1 MNRSQIEDVWPLSP
15 LQHGLLFHALLD
27 ERDVYAAQVVLDVT
41 GAVDADALRKAG
53 QDLLRRHPNL
63 RAAFPHDRLTKPVQ
77 VIPRAVE
84 LPFREVEAADEDEA
98 DRIADADRV
107 APFDLTRP
115 PLIRL
120 TLVRLGSDRARIVL
134 TNHHILLDGWSTPI
148 LVTELLTRYAG
159 AEPPAATPYK
169 EYLAWLKRQD
179 QAAATRAWTAAL
191 DGVEEPTLL
200 APEAAGLPPV
210 LPSAVSEELPED
222 LTARL
227 RVRAR
232 RHGVTVNTLVQA
244 AWGLL
249 LARLT
254 GRSDVVFGQVVSG
267 RPPEIP
273 GVEQM
278 IGLFVN
284 TVPVRLRVRDDETL
298 GRLLTRLQ
306 AEQAAL
312 LGHQY
317 LGLSQITGLVDG
329 TPSGTPLF
337 DTLTVFENYPFD
349 PSAMGES
356 VAGLRL
362 TGAAQRDATHYP
374 LTLYVVPGDR
384 LTLRLD
390 HRPDVVDTDAAAT
403 VLTRFSRLLG
413 TIADAPD
420 TPVGAVDLLLP
431 GERRWVLEE
440 WNATARPVP
449 SVTLADLFEAQVA
462 RTPDAVALV
471 YEGAGLTYAEFDA
484 RANRL
489 AHYLGECGIG
499 PESRVA
505 LALPRSFD
513 LLVAMYA
520 VVKAGAAYVP
530 IDSDHPVD
538 RLAYVLADTD
548 PVLVLTTAG
557 VADRLPGDAPVL
569 ILDDPEV
576 REELARFPGTAPAR
590 AVSPGNAAYVIYT
603 SGSTGRPKGV
613 VVPHA
618 GIVNRLLWMQDE
630 YGLESGDRV
639 VQKTPATFDVS
650 VWEFFWPLQTGA
662 TLVIA
667 RPDGHRDPRY
677 LAALIREEKVTT
689 AHFVPS
695 MLAAFLTEPE
705 ATDCTGLR
713 RVLCSGEALSP
724 ELAARFHQV
733 LPDAELHNLYGPT
746 EASVDVTAWQCTPEA
761 ASVPIGRP
769 IWNTRA
775 YVLDSALRPV
785 PPGVPGE
792 LYLAGVQ
799 LARGYHDRPGL
810 TAERF
815 VADPYAPGRMYRTG
829 DLARWNTHGELQ
841 YLGRLDHQVKIRGIR
856 IELGEIETVLA
867 GHEDVDHRAVVARPY
882 GADGARLVGYVV
894 AQVDDHA
901 RLAVHLRALAA
912 RHLPD
917 AMVPAA
923 IVVLAELP
931 LTTSGKL
938 DRRALPEPE
947 FAASSSRAPRT
958 PTEEI
963 LCGLFVELLGVD
975 GVGPDDGFFAL
986 GGDSL
991 LAIRMVSRIRAVL
1004 DVELGVRTLFDAPT
1018 VAALA
1023 ERVDETRHQ
1032 ARPALVP
1039 VPRPEQVP
1047 LSYAQRR
1054 LWFLD
1059 QFEGRSAT
1067 YTMPLALRLTGGLN
1081 VDVLRAALA
1090 DVVDRH
1096 EVLRTVYPQVDGEPW
1111 QVVLDDPR
1119 LELRIAETDDVV
1131 AALAED
1137 AAYGFDLA
1145 SEIPVR
1151 AHLYATGPGE
1161 HVLLVVLHHIAADGW
1176 SFVPLARDLI
1186 SAYAARA
1193 EGHVSA
1199 WEPLPVQYA
1208 DYALWQRDMLGS
1220 EDDPG
1225 SLIARQVA
1233 YWRATLDGLPEQLD
1247 LPTDRARPAQASYE
1261 GGRVPVEV
1269 DAELR
1274 AGLAALARRD
1284 RCSLFMVVQAALA
1297 ALLTRL
1303 GAGTDIPIGTPI
1315 AGRTDQALDD
1325 LVGMFVNTLV
1335 LRTDLSGDPTFR
1347 ELIGR
1352 VREGDLAAYQHQD
1365 LPFERLVEILNP
1377 PRSMARHPLF
1387 QVMLAFQNNPRAQ
1400 LTLPGLAAEPLHLHA
1415 GTAKFDLHFVLEDDG
1430 DELSGVLEYATDLF
1444 DRETAETLVARFV
1457 RLLRAAVA
1465 NPDVRVGDIDVLDT
1479 RERQRV
1485 LEEWNATDCPVPD
1498 ATPVELFEAQAAR
1511 TPDAPALVAG
1521 TLDDPATPVTFT
1533 FARLNDEADRLARHL
1548 IEEHG
1553 AGPERLI
1560 ALALPRTAELVIAML
1575 AVHKTGAAYLPV
1587 DTRFPADRIA
1597 MMIEDARPIA
1607 AVTGETT
1614 AHVLPPDLPRVRLP
1628 LRLDDST
1635 GALARPRSRPEHPAY
1650 VIYTSGSTGR
1660 PKGVVVP
1667 HGTVTNL
1674 LGSMAEWVPLT
1685 SEDTFVA
1692 VTTVGFDISVVEI
1705 YLPLL
1710 SGARIR
1716 LAREEEVADP
1726 VRLDRLIAD
1735 ATIMQATPTL
1745 WQELVDLPGIE
1756 GLRVLVGG
1764 EALPAGLAQALLN
1777 RGCPVLNL
1785 YGPTETT
1792 IWSTGAPIDAATAA
1806 RPPIGRPI
1814 GNTRVYVL
1822 DAALRPVP
1830 PGVPGELYIAGAGL
1844 ARGYLGRPDLTVERF
1859 VADPYGPGRMYRTGD
1874 LARHLPDGRI
1884 EYLGRVDHQVKVR
1897 GFRIELGEIEA
1908 VLTAHDAVS
1917 QAVAV
1922 VREDR
1927 PGDRRVTAYVVGP
1940 GGRPGGRPGSVGW
1953 ERRGLVGRE
1962 GDVDA
1967 GELRKFAGQSLP
1979 ASMVPSAVV
1988 TLDALP
1994 LTPNGKVDR
2003 RALPA
2008 PEVGASSR
2016 GPRTPVEEVLC
2027 GVFAEVLGTASV
2039 GVDDG
2044 FFDLG
2049 GDSLLAT
2056 RVVAR
2061 VRSVLGVELPV
2072 RALFETPTVAG
2083 LAEAVQGADT
2093 ARPPLMP
2100 RPRALTAPRLSHA
2113 QRRLWYLARLEGRT
2127 ATYAMP
2133 LALRLTGDLD
2143 VNALRAALADL
2154 VDRHETLRTIFPESD
2169 GRPYQVILEDQ
2180 RPELRVEEPEDL
2192 AAALARDAACGFDL
2206 ASEIPVRAHLY
2217 ATGPGEHVLLVVLHH
2232 IAADGWSFAPLA
2244 RDLIGAYA
2252 SRAEG
2257 RAPSWEPLPA
2267 QYADYTLWQNELLG
2281 SEDDPSSLIS
2291 RQIAYWHAT
2300 LDGLP
2305 DQLDLPTD
2313 HPRPAQASFAG
2324 GQVPVRLDADGVTA
2338 LARQLNASVFM
2349 VVQAALA
2356 ALLTRLGAGTDV
2368 PIGTPIAGR
2377 TDQALDDLVGM
2388 FVNTLV
2394 LRTDLS
2400 GDPTFRELVAR
2411 VRDTGLAAYQHQDL
2425 PFERLVE
2432 ILNPPRSMARH
2443 PLFQVMLAF
2452 QNNPRAQLTLPG
2464 LTAEPLH
2471 LHAGTAKFDLTL
2483 SLEENL
2489 EGVLEYATD
2498 LFDRS
2503 TAEAIVA
2510 RLGRLIAAV
2519 TTDPEIRVGAVD
2531 LLTADERRTL
2541 QDFNDTARLVPSA
2554 TIAELFGQQVARTP
2568 DASAVVFEGEELTY
2582 AELAARAG
2590 ELADTLAGTGAGPER
2605 IVAIALP
2612 RSVDLVVA
2620 MLAVSLTGAAYLPI
2634 DIAYPQDR
2642 VAYALDDAKPVCV
2655 VTRAGV
2661 ELPGDLPRL
2670 DLPRTGLLT
2679 PSSAAAG
2686 GPGVTADRGVGGD
2699 AAVEGGPK
2707 VASGAEVGGDS
2718 AVAVRP
2724 EVTGGPEGGGGL
2736 EVGGRSRGG
2745 RRVAAEGRAGVDGAA
2760 YVIYTSGSTGR
2771 PKGVVVTHRGVA
2783 SLAATQRAR
2792 LGIGPGSRVLQFA
2805 SPGFDAAFWELVALL
2820 SGATLVLAPEDRL
2833 VPGAPMAELV
2843 AEQRVTHVTLPP
2855 AALPTLDGLP
2865 PGLTLVVA
2873 GEACPPE
2880 LVERWSR
2887 DHRMINAYGPT
2898 ETTVATTVSA
2908 PLSGRVTPPMGTPVA
2923 NTRVYV
2929 LDERLRPVPP
2939 GVPGELY
2946 AAGLSLARGYL
2957 GRPGLTAERFVAD
2970 PYGAPGERM
2979 YRTGDLVRLR
2989 ADGRLEYLGRTDHQ
3003 VKIRGFRVEPG
3014 EIEAVLAGHE
3024 GVSQAAVVVRDD
3036 AGGRRLVAYV
3046 VGDADPAGLRGFV
3059 RDRLP
3064 EYMVP
3069 AAVVPLP
3076 QLPLTANGKLD
3087 RAALPAP
3094 EYRVSGRAPR
3104 TPEEE
3109 VLCRL
3114 FAEVLGLDGPA
3125 GADDGFFD
3133 LGGDS
3138 IVAIQLVA
3146 RARREGLAF
3155 TAREVFRHRTPGALA
3170 AVARPAAEGGA
3181 EPEPEGAGVGP
3192 VPLTPIMSWF
3202 AELGGSLHQ
3211 SALLTVP
3218 ADLGLDRLT
3227 QAVATLLDHHDALR
3241 LRFDGRHAEVTPPGS
3256 VRPHVTRV
3264 EGLGEIAEHA
3274 EAAQRS
3280 LDPSTGA
3287 MVRVVWFDAGD
3298 TPGRLLLTLHHLVV
3312 DGVSWRILLPDL
3324 VLALEGHPLDPVPT
3338 SFRRWAGLLVAAA
3351 NNPQRVDEL
3360 ALWAALEDDP
3370 PLAARALDPAK
3381 DTAETVRHLRSAL
3394 PPEVTEPLLTT
3405 VPAAFHGTVN
3415 DVLLTALALAVRRWR
3430 GRDTVLVDLE
3440 GHGRADL
3447 DVDLSRTVGWF
3458 TSLYPVRLTPG
3469 TTEPG
3474 RALKRI
3480 KEQLRAVPGDG
3491 LGYGLL
3497 RHLNP
3502 TTRGRLTATPQLGF
3516 NYQGRVAPGQGE
3528 WSTAPESDLLGIGH
3542 GAGTPLPHGI
3552 DVNAVTHDLPDGP
3565 HLKVTWSYASG
3576 LYDEDDVRELAEAW
3590 SAALRE
3596 LAVTEDGGHTPSD
3609 ISLVD
3614 VGQDEIDEFEAEL
3627 EDL

>member
-77 VIPRAVE
+77 VIPRTVE
-84 LPFREVEAADEDEA
+84 LPFRAVEAADEDEA

-107 APFDLTRP
+107 TPFDLTRP

-120 TLVRLGSDRARIVL
+120 TLVRLGADRARIVL

-169 EYLAWLKRQD
+169 AYLAWLKRQD
-179 QAAATRAWTAAL
+179 HAAATRAWAAAL

-200 APEAAGLPPV
+200 VPEAAGLPLVP
-210 LPSAVSEELPED
+210 PSAVSEELPED

-227 RVRAR
+227 HVRAR

-298 GRLLTRLQ
+298 AQLLTRLQ
-306 AEQAAL
+306 TEQAAL
-312 LGHQY
+312 LGHQH
-317 LGLSQITGLVDG
+317 LGLSEITAQPGV
-329 TPSGTPLF
+329 TPLF

-390 HRPDVVDTDAAAT
+390 HRADVVDADAAAT
-403 VLTRFSRLLG
+403 LLSRFARLLR
-413 TIADAPD
+413 TIADTPD
-420 TPVGAVDLLLP
+420 VRTAVTVDLLLP
-431 GERRWVLEE
+431 GERQRVLEE
-440 WNATARPVP
+440 WNDTARPVP
-449 SVTLADLFEAQVA
+449 QVTLADLFEAQVA

-471 YEGAGLTYAEFDA
+471 YEGAELTYAEFDA
-484 RANRL
+484 RINRL
-489 AHYLGECGIG
+489 AHYLVECGIG

-513 LLVAMYA
+513 LLIAMYA
-520 VVKAGAAYVP
+520 VIKAGAAYAPVDP
-530 IDSDHPVD
+530 DHPAD
-538 RLAYVLADTD
+538 RVAYVLADTR
-548 PVLVLTTAG
+548 PMLVLTTG
-557 VADRLPGDAPVL
+557 DIADRLPGPLLV
-569 ILDDPEV
+569 LDDPEV
-576 REELARFPGTAPAR
+576 REELAGFPDTAPAR
-590 AVSPGNAAYVIYT
+590 VVSPGNAAYVIYT

-613 VVPHA
+613 VAPHA

-630 YGLESGDRV
+630 YGLGPGDRV

-677 LAALIREEKVTT
+677 LATLIREERVTT

-705 ATDCTGLR
+705 AATCTGLR
-713 RVLCSGEALSP
+713 RVLCSGETLSP
-724 ELAARFHQV
+724 EATARFNQV

-746 EASVDVTAWQCTPEA
+746 EASVDVTAWQCPPGATR
-761 ASVPIGRP
+761 VPIGRP
-769 IWNTRA
+769 IWNTRV
-775 YVLDSALRPV
+775 YVLDHALRPV

-799 LARGYHDRPGL
+799 LARGYHDRPDL

-815 VADPYAPGRMYRTG
+815 VADPYRPGRMYRTG
-829 DLARWNTHGELQ
+829 DLARWNTHGQLEH
-841 YLGRLDHQVKIRGIR
+841 LGRLDHQVKIRGIR

-867 GHEDVDHRAVVARPY
+867 GHGDVDHCAVVARPY
-882 GADGARLVGYVV
+882 GADGTRLVAYVV
-894 AQVDDHA
+894 AQVADRT
-901 RLAVHLRALAA
+901 RLAADLRALAG
-912 RHLPD
+912 RHLPE

-923 IVVLAELP
+923 IVVLDELP

-947 FAASSSRAPRT
+947 FAATSSRAPRT

-963 LCGLFVELLGVD
+963 VCGLFAELLGVD
-975 GVGPDDGFFAL
+975 GAGPDDDFFSL

-1023 ERVDETRHQ
+1023 ERLDETRRG
-1032 ARPALVP
+1032 ARPALVA
-1039 VPRPEQVP
+1039 VPRPERVP
-1047 LSYAQRR
+1047 LSFAQRR

-1059 QFEGRSAT
+1059 QFEGRGAT
-1067 YTMPLALRLTGGLN
+1067 YTMPLALRLTGDLD
-1081 VDVLRAALA
+1081 VDALRAALT

-1111 QVVLDDPR
+1111 QMVLDDPHP
-1119 LELRIAETDDVV
+1119 ELRVIETGDVA

-1176 SFVPLARDLI
+1176 SFAPLARDLI
-1186 SAYAARA
+1186 CAYAARA
-1193 EGHVSA
+1193 EGRPPG

-1208 DYALWQRDMLGS
+1208 DYALWQPDALGS

-1225 SLIARQVA
+1225 SLIACQVA
-1233 YWRATLDGLPEQLD
+1233 YWRATLDGLPDQLD
-1247 LPTDRARPAQASYE
+1247 LPADRPRPAQASYE
-1261 GGRVPVEV
+1261 GGQVPVEI

-1274 AGLAALARRD
+1274 AGLAALARREQ
-1284 RCSLFMVVQAALA
+1284 CSVFMVVHAALA
-1297 ALLTRL
+1297 TLLTRL

-1315 AGRTDQALDD
+1315 AGRTDQAVDD

-1335 LRTDLSGDPTFR
+1335 LRTGLSGNPTFR
-1347 ELIGR
+1347 ELIAR
-1352 VREGDLAAYQHQD
+1352 VREADLAAYQHQD
-1365 LPFERLVEILNP
+1365 LPFEHLVEILNP
-1377 PRSMARHPLF
+1377 PRSTARHPLF
-1387 QVMLAFQNNPRAQ
+1387 QVMLAFQNNPRAH
-1400 LTLPGLAAEPLHLHA
+1400 LTLPGLTAEPLHLHA
-1415 GTAKFDLHFVLEDDG
+1415 GTAKFDLHFVLG

-1444 DRETAETLVARFV
+1444 DRETAETIAARFV
-1457 RLLRAAVA
+1457 RLLRAVVA
-1465 NPDVRVGDIDVLDT
+1465 NPDARVGDIDVLDAQ
-1479 RERQRV
+1479 ERHRV
-1485 LEEWNATDCPVPD
+1485 LEAWNATDRPFPEV
-1498 ATPVELFEAQAAR
+1498 TPVELFEAQVAR

-1521 TLDDPATPVTFT
+1521 TLADPDTAVTFT
-1533 FARLNDEADRLARHL
+1533 YARLNDEAHRLARHL

-1560 ALALPRTAELVIAML
+1560 ALALPRTAELVVAVL
-1575 AVHKTGAAYLPV
+1575 AVHKAGAAYLPI

-1597 MMIEDARPIA
+1597 MMVDDARPVA
-1607 AVTGETT
+1607 AVTCETT
-1614 AHVLPPDLPRVRLP
+1614 AHVLPAGLPQVRLP
-1628 LRLDDST
+1628 LRLDDSS
-1635 GALARPRSRPEHPAY
+1635 APRCPRRTLPEHPAY

-1674 LGSMAEWVPLT
+1674 LDSMAERVPLT
-1685 SEDTFVA
+1685 SEDTLVA

-1710 SGARIR
+1710 AGARIR

-1726 VRLDRLIAD
+1726 VRLDRIIAD
-1735 ATIMQATPTL
+1735 ATVMQATPTL
-1745 WQELVDLPGIE
+1745 WQELIDLPGLD

-1792 IWSTGAPIDAATAA
+1792 IWSTYAPIDAAKAA
-1806 RPPIGRPI
+1806 RPPIGRPL

-1844 ARGYLGRPDLTVERF
+1844 ARGYLGRPDLTAERF

-1908 VLTAHDAVS
+1908 VLTAHDSVS

-1927 PGDRRVTAYVVGP
+1927 PGDRRVTAYVVGA
-1940 GGRPGGRPGSVGW
+1940 
-1953 ERRGLVGRE
+1953 
-1962 GDVDA
+1962 VDA
-1967 GELRKFAGQSLP
+1967 GELRKSAGQSLP
-1979 ASMVPSAVV
+1979 DYMVPSAIV

-2003 RALPA
+2003 RALPV
-2008 PEVGASSR
+2008 PDITASSR

-2027 GVFAEVLGTASV
+2027 GVFAEVLGTVSV

-2083 LAEAVQGADT
+2083 LAEAVRGADT
-2093 ARPPLMP
+2093 ARPPLTP
-2100 RPRALTAPRLSHA
+2100 RPRVLTSPPLSHA

-2133 LALRLTGDLD
+2133 VALRLTGDLD
-2143 VNALRAALADL
+2143 VDALRAALADL
-2154 VDRHETLRTIFPESD
+2154 VDRHETLRTIFPEAD
-2169 GRPYQVILEDQ
+2169 GRPYQVILEDR
-2180 RPELRVEEPEDL
+2180 RPELRFEEPEDP
-2192 AAALARDAACGFDL
+2192 AAALARDAASGFDL
-2206 ASEIPVRAHLY
+2206 ASEIPIRAHLY

-2252 SRAEG
+2252 SRSDG

-2267 QYADYTLWQNELLG
+2267 QYADYALWQRGLLG
-2281 SEDDPSSLIS
+2281 SEDDPDSVIS
-2291 RQIAYWHAT
+2291 RQAAYWRAA

-2305 DQLDLPTD
+2305 DRLDLPTD
-2313 HPRPAQASFAG
+2313 RPRPAQASFEG
-2324 GQVPVRLDADGVTA
+2324 GQVPVRLDVDRVTA
-2338 LARQLNASVFM
+2338 LARELNASVFM

-2356 ALLTRLGAGTDV
+2356 ALLARLGAGTDI

-2452 QNNPRAQLTLPG
+2452 QNNPRARLALPG

-2510 RLGRLIAAV
+2510 RLDRLVAAV
-2519 TTDPEIRVGAVD
+2519 TADPDIRVGAVD
-2531 LLTADERRTL
+2531 VLTPDERRWIL
-2541 QDFNDTARLVPSA
+2541 RDLGDTARHVPPA
-2554 TIAELFGQQVARTP
+2554 TLTELFELQVSRSP
-2568 DASAVVFEGEELTY
+2568 DATAVVFDGEELTY
-2582 AELAARAG
+2582 TEVAARAG
-2590 ELADTLAGTGAGPER
+2590 ELADTLAGAGAGPER

-2612 RSVDLVVA
+2612 RSVDLVVT
-2620 MLAVSLTGAAYLPI
+2620 MLAVSMTGAAYLPI
-2634 DIAYPQDR
+2634 DIAYPQER
-2642 VAYALDDAKPVCV
+2642 VAYVLDDARPVCI
-2655 VTRAGV
+2655 VTREGV
-2661 ELPGDLPRL
+2661 DLPGDPPRL
-2670 DLPRTGLLT
+2670 DLPQPRSGSRTV
-2679 PSSAAAG
+2679 AG
-2686 GPGVTADRGVGGD
+2686 C
-2699 AAVEGGPK
+2699 
-2707 VASGAEVGGDS
+2707 
-2718 AVAVRP
+2718 
-2724 EVTGGPEGGGGL
+2724 
-2736 EVGGRSRGG
+2736 
-2745 RRVAAEGRAGVDGAA
+2745 RAGVDGAA

-2783 SLAATQRAR
+2783 SLAATQRER

-2833 VPGAPMAELV
+2833 VPGAPLAELV
-2843 AEQRVTHVTLPP
+2843 AEQRITHATLPP

-2880 LVERWSR
+2880 LVEHWSR

-2908 PLSGRVTPPMGTPVA
+2908 PLSGRVVPPMGTPVA

-2957 GRPGLTAERFVAD
+2957 GRPDLTAERFVAD

-3014 EIEAVLAGHE
+3014 EVEAVLAEHE
-3024 GVSQAAVVVRDD
+3024 GVSRAAVVVRDD
-3036 AGGRRLVAYV
+3036 SGGRRLVAYV
-3046 VGDADPAGLRGFV
+3046 VGDADPVGLRAFV
-3059 RDRLP
+3059 RERLP
-3064 EYMVP
+3064 KYMVP

-3076 QLPLTANGKLD
+3076 ELPLTANGKLD

-3146 RARREGLAF
+3146 RARREGLAL

-3170 AVARPAAEGGA
+3170 AVARPASEEGA

-3218 ADLGLDRLT
+3218 PGLGLDRLT
-3227 QAVATLLDHHDALR
+3227 RAVTTLLDHHDALR
-3241 LRFDGRHAEVTPPGS
+3241 LRFDGRYAEITPPGS
-3256 VRPHVTRV
+3256 VRPPVTRV
-3264 EGLGEIAEHA
+3264 EGLDEIADYA
-3274 EAAQRS
+3274 ETAQRS
-3280 LDPSTGA
+3280 LDPATGT

-3298 TPGRLLLTLHHLVV
+3298 APGRLLLTLHHLVV

-3338 SFRRWAGLLVAAA
+3338 SFRRWAGRLTAAA
-3351 NNPQRVDEL
+3351 NDPQRVDEL
-3360 ALWAALEDDP
+3360 SFWAALEDDP
-3370 PLAARALDPAK
+3370 PLAGRALDPAK

-3405 VPAAFHGTVN
+3405 VPVAFHGTVN
-3415 DVLLTALALAVRRWR
+3415 DVLLTAFALAVRRWR
-3430 GRDTVLVDLE
+3430 GRESVLVDLE

-3447 DVDLSRTVGWF
+3447 GVDLSRTVGWF

-3497 RHLNP
+3497 RYLNP
-3502 TTRGRLTATPQLGF
+3502 ATRGRLAAEPQLGF

-3528 WSTAPESDLLGIGH
+3528 WSTAPESDLLGMGH

-3565 HLKVTWSYASG
+3565 HLEVTWSYASG
-3576 LYDEDDVRELAEAW
+3576 LYEEDDVRELAEAW
-3590 SAALRE
+3590 TAALRE

-3609 ISLVD
+3609 IALVD
-3614 VGQDEIDEFEAEL
+3614 LGQDEIDEFEAEL